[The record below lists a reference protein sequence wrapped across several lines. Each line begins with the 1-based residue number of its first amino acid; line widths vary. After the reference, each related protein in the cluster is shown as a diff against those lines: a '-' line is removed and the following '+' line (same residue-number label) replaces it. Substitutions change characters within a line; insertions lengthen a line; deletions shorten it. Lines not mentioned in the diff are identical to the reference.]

1 MALIQCP
8 ECGSHIS
15 DKATACP
22 HCGVPLVRVVQMP
35 PQPTY
40 VQYVNPAQPYV
51 NPQVAP
57 QQVIYTTAPVATQPV
72 ATQPVATPTPQ
83 VVTPQTTKEEST
95 VEMIYP
101 FGATKK
107 IFHISCMKQL
117 MRCGEVDVFEKIENM
132 KVVQKYVWVREF
144 GKDGEYDYYPMSKY
158 GEQLFCDLF
167 GTEIMRGNILQQMLP
182 KGEMVPYQSSYI
194 EGKELVA
201 REYSTAETRQL
212 YTQHI
217 ESLGLDSTENYYC
230 LPIYEESFDYCGKHY
245 TFRGIGNSTIS
256 KFCWNDLPTSA
267 FLEQGPEYSHI
278 RPLHS
283 AGTIIG
289 IVAALVSFIALW
301 YVAGFWLTLL
311 ITIITVGICFFMGSM
326 LVEPFVKGLNN
337 IDKHIRDRINT
348 RRREEFRTQ
357 YEAIQQRKQAD
368 AKYYLGLELSY
379 EVPEYPIP

>member
-1 MALIQCP
+1 MAQQ
-8 ECGSHIS
+8 HIVY
-15 DKATACP
+15 T
-22 HCGVPLVRVVQMP
+22 
-35 PQPTY
+35 T
-40 VQYVNPAQPYV
+40 
-51 NPQVAP
+51 PQV
-57 QQVIYTTAPVATQPV
+57 VQPV
-72 ATQPVATPTPQ
+72 AAPTPQ
-83 VVTPQTTKEEST
+83 VVTPQTAKGEST
-95 VEMIYP
+95 VELIYP

-117 MRCGEVDVFEKIENM
+117 MKCGEVDVFEKIENM

-158 GEQLFCDLF
+158 GEELFRDLF
-167 GTEIMRGNILQQMLP
+167 GTEIMRGNLLQQMLP
-182 KGEMVPYQSSYI
+182 KSEMVPYQSSYI

-230 LPIYEESFDYCGKHY
+230 LPIYEESFEYCGERY
-245 TFRGIGNSTIS
+245 TFRGIGNNNIS

-267 FLEQGPEYSHI
+267 FLEQGPQYSHI

-283 AGTIIG
+283 AGSIIG
-289 IVAALVSFIALW
+289 IVAAVVCFIALW
-301 YVAGFWLTLL
+301 YIAGFWLTLL

-326 LVEPFVKGLNN
+326 LVTPFVQGLNK
-337 IDKHIRDRINT
+337 IDKHICDKINN
-348 RRREEFRTQ
+348 RRREEYRKE

-368 AKYYLGLELSY
+368 AKYYLGLELNV
-379 EVPEYPIP
+379 EVPEFPIP